1 MAIGKIL
8 KILTYTIN
16 KTSNIIKWGIRMG
29 DIKILVVEDDSI
41 EALDIKKTLESFG
54 YSVPHVASKGE
65 DAIRKAYEVMPDLV
79 LMDIVL
85 KGDLNGIEVA
95 REIKKLDIPII
106 FLTAHS
112 EEGMVK
118 KAMITGPYGYI
129 IKPYSAIELKY
140 GIELA
145 IYKSNTEKELKASES
160 KYNSLFENLLN
171 GFAYHQIIV
180 DDENFPVDFVFLRI
194 NKAFER
200 LIKLKRKDIIGKRI
214 TELIPDIKDTNP
226 ELIEFCGQVALTG
239 ESNVF
244 EMYFEQ
250 FKKFYS
256 VTAYSE
262 EKGYFATIFEDISQR
277 RIAEESL
284 KESER
289 RYRTILENVQDAY
302 LRGDNEGRI
311 VMASPSASRMYR
323 FDSSQE
329 MKGISSISL
338 YKSPEDRQIILEKL
352 KSEGKV
358 ENMEGEALRKD
369 GTSFWVSMNAQY
381 YYGENGEIKGTEA
394 FIRDI
399 TQKKKVEKALE
410 KSESYYR
417 AIFNHTGTA
426 TVIIEEDTIISLAN
440 AEFEKLSGYRLEDL
454 EGKKSWTEFVLK
466 DDLERMR
473 EYHRLRRSDPQSAPE
488 IYDFRFI
495 DRERN
500 LKYIHLEVG
509 MIPGTK
515 KSVASLL
522 DITGRKTAEERI
534 NRLYR
539 LYATLSQVNQAVV
552 RIDNTEELFTRI
564 CQICVDYGKFK
575 MAWMGRID
583 HDTGNLT
590 PVSHYG
596 YEEGYLEKI
605 SINIHEKPTSD
616 KPASIVGET
625 GELVVIED
633 IKNEPNLAWGPEAL
647 KRGYKSLALIPV
659 KFRDNLI
666 GILNIYSEEVGF
678 FSDEEE
684 VELVR
689 EMGMDISMAID
700 FIETEK
706 DRKKMVRA
714 LHESEKNLRFSNE
727 WLAFA
732 QRAAKSGFW
741 DWDMLTG
748 KLTWSPEFYELFD
761 LPSTAEPSFDTW
773 LEIMHPDDREPAM
786 DRINRAIENHEF
798 LENEYRVIRPDGD
811 EIWISA
817 LGTTYY
823 DGKGRPLRMS
833 GISLDITEQKKKE
846 SEIEF
851 KNTLLEAQL
860 ESSIDGI
867 LVVDNN
873 SKFILYNHRF
883 VEMWNI
889 PKNLLTTNDDK
900 KIVDFALKHLK
911 DPQSFKEKVEYLY
924 SHESEKSRDEIE
936 LKDGKIFDRYSAP
949 LYDSEDNYMG
959 RMWYFHDITEKTKI
973 QNQIR
978 NQYHFLQHLVDT
990 IPYPLFYKDK
1000 NYAYIGC
1007 NKAFEEF
1014 IGLAKDDIIGKTV
1027 YDISPKDLADKYHRK
1042 DEELMESGDL
1052 QAYEAPVKYAD
1063 GSRHIVLFNKTTF
1076 DDADGN
1082 VAGLIGLMVDITQRI
1097 ETENALKVSEN
1108 KYRALF
1114 DNADDGIFL
1123 MKNDRFVEC
1132 NQKALEMFGVTLDQI
1147 IGEQPHVFSP
1157 ELQPD
1162 GARSKDRSF
1171 ELVQK
1176 ALEGHPQ
1183 HFQWKHLR
1191 YDGTPF
1197 YAEVTL
1203 NRLKIEDEYLT
1214 QAIVRDITSRKK
1226 TEDLLM
1232 ESEHRHRMVGQLI
1245 NDFAY
1250 SCVHGESGEYEVDW
1264 ITDSFY
1270 KITGYTEKELI
1281 SNRCWMFT
1289 VHPEDENIAQQ
1300 QLSDLNAGSTNIH
1313 IFRII
1318 TSNGEVRWLR
1328 NHVRCVEDT
1337 IPGRLRIYGAA
1348 QDITQQREYLD
1359 DLKWELEINH
1369 SLSRIYKPMISE
1381 ESSMENIAISI
1392 LEESKKLTGSQK
1404 GYVATIDPLNKD
1416 MVVQTHTAMMEECP
1430 VKLKDKIRF
1439 PCGVDGFY
1447 PALWGHSLNNLTG
1460 FYTNS
1465 PQTHH
1470 SSRGIP
1476 EGHIPLESF
1485 ISVPVVGG
1493 GELLGQIALANSAHG
1508 YNDLDLEALER
1519 ISAYYALA
1527 IQRIRYKEKIIAN
1540 LNEKELLLREIHH
1553 RVKNNMQIVTSLMN
1567 LQKQY
1572 VEEDETKKV
1581 LGESQARVKSMAMVH
1596 EKLYESSDLSHINF
1610 KEYVEKLVYGIF
1622 YSYGV
1627 QRDTIKPIIVMEDFA
1642 MSMETSIPLG
1652 LIINELVSNSLRYA
1666 FPNKRTGEIKV
1677 SLKIT
1682 GNDYELIVSDD
1693 GIGIP
1698 KEMDLEN
1705 LKSLGLQLVTNLAH
1719 QLGAEITLDRSHG
1732 TEFRLKFK
1740 EFEYKERI

>member
-1 MAIGKIL
+1 MAIVTIL
-8 KILTYTIN
+8 KIRTYTIN
-16 KTSNIIKWGIRMG
+16 KTYNIIKWGIRMG

-41 EALDIKKTLESFG
+41 EALDIKKTLESYG
-54 YSVPHVASKGE
+54 YSVPHVASRGE
-65 DAIRKAYEVMPDLV
+65 DAIRKAYEIMPDLV
-79 LMDIVL
+79 LMDIIL
-85 KGDLNGIEVA
+85 KGNLNGIEVA
-95 REIKKLDIPII
+95 REIKKLDIPTIY
-106 FLTAHS
+106 LTAHS

-118 KAMITGPYGYI
+118 KAMLTGPYGYI
-129 IKPYSAIELKY
+129 IKPYSAVELKY

-160 KYNSLFENLLN
+160 KYNSLFENMLN

-180 DDENFPVDFVFLRI
+180 DDENLPVDFVFLRT

-200 LIKLKRKDIIGKRI
+200 LTNLKRKDIIGKRI
-214 TELIPDIKDTNP
+214 TEVIPEIKDTNP
-226 ELIEFCGQVALTG
+226 EFIEFCGQVALTG

-244 EMYFEQ
+244 EMYFEK

-262 EKGYFATIFEDISQR
+262 EKGYLATIFEDISQR
-277 RIAEESL
+277 KIAEEAL

-302 LRGDNEGRI
+302 LRGDKEGHI
-311 VMASPSASRMYR
+311 IMASPSASRMYR
-323 FDSSQE
+323 FDSPQE

-338 YKSPEDRQIILEKL
+338 YKSPEDRQIMLEKL

-381 YYGENGEIKGTEA
+381 YYDENGEIKGTEA

-399 TQKKKVEKALE
+399 TQKKKAEKALE

-440 AEFEKLSGYRLEDL
+440 AKFEKLSGYWLEEL

-473 EYHRLRRSDPQSAPE
+473 EYHSLRRSDPQSAPE

-495 DRERN
+495 DRKGN

-552 RIDNTEELFTRI
+552 RIGDVEELFTRI

-575 MAWMGRID
+575 MAWMGMID
-583 HDTGNLT
+583 HDTGNLI

-596 YEEGYLEKI
+596 YHDGYLDNI
-605 SINIHEKPTSD
+605 SLNIHEKPARNILVNMD
-616 KPASIVGET
+616 VT
-625 GELVVIED
+625 GELVIIGDIE
-633 IKNEPNLAWGPEAL
+633 NESNLKWGQEAL
-647 KRGYKSLALIPV
+647 KRGYKSLAMIPV
-659 KFRDNLI
+659 KSKGELI
-666 GILNIYSEEVGF
+666 GILNIYSEESGF
-678 FSDEEE
+678 FLDKEE

-689 EMGMDISMAID
+689 EMGMDISLAID
-700 FIETEK
+700 SIEAEK
-706 DRKKMVRA
+706 DRQEMVKA
-714 LHESEKNLRFSNE
+714 LHQSEDHLRLSNE

-732 QRAAKSGFW
+732 QKAAKSGFW

-748 KLTWSPEFYELFD
+748 KLTWSPEFYELLG
-761 LPSTAEPSFDTW
+761 LPLTAETSFDTW
-773 LEIMHPDDREPAM
+773 LDIMHPDDREPAM
-786 DRINRAIENHEF
+786 DRINRAIEGHDF
-798 LENEYRVIRPDGD
+798 MENEYRVIPPDGG
-811 EIWISA
+811 EIWIRA

-823 DGKGRPLRMS
+823 GEDDKPIRMS
-833 GISLDITEQKKKE
+833 GICLDITEQKKKE

-867 LVVDNN
+867 LVVDPNG
-873 SKFILYNHRF
+873 KIILYNPRF

-889 PKNLLTTNDDK
+889 NEKLLTSKDDK
-900 KIVDFALKHLK
+900 KIVNFALKQLR
-911 DPQSFKEKVEYLY
+911 DPKSFEKKVKYIY
-924 SHESEKSRDEIE
+924 SNESEINRDEIE
-936 LKDGKIFDRYSAP
+936 FKDGRVFERYSAP
-949 LYDSEDNYMG
+949 LIDSEDNYAG
-959 RMWYFHDITEKTKI
+959 RIWYFHDITEKMGI
-973 QNQIR
+973 QNQIQ

-1000 NYAYIGC
+1000 NYVYVGC
-1007 NKAFEEF
+1007 NAAFEDF
-1014 IGLAKDDIIGKTV
+1014 IGLSRENIIGKTV
-1027 YDISPKDLADKYHRK
+1027 YDISPNDLAEKYHRK
-1042 DEELMESGDL
+1042 DEELMETKNL
-1052 QAYEAPVKYAD
+1052 QVYEAPVKYAD

-1076 DDADGN
+1076 DDAQGN
-1082 VAGLIGLMVDITQRI
+1082 VAGLIGLMVDITQRK
-1097 ETENALKVSEN
+1097 EAENALKVSEN

-1123 MKNDRFVEC
+1123 MKDDRFVEC
-1132 NQKALEMFGVTLDQI
+1132 NPKVLEMYGVSRDQI
-1147 IGEQPHVFSP
+1147 IGEKPHVFSP

-1162 GARSKDRSF
+1162 GTRSKNRSF
-1171 ELVQK
+1171 ELIKK
-1176 ALEGHPQ
+1176 ALEGYPQ

-1203 NRLKIEDEYLT
+1203 NRLLIEDEYLI
-1214 QAIVRDITSRKK
+1214 QAIVRDVTSRKK
-1226 TEDLLM
+1226 TEDLLT

-1250 SCVHGESGEYEVDW
+1250 SCLHGESGEYEVDW

-1270 KITGYTEKELI
+1270 NITGYTEKELMA
-1281 SNRCWMFT
+1281 NRCWMFT
-1289 VHPEDENIAQQ
+1289 VHPEDENIAHQ
-1300 QLSDLNAGSTNIH
+1300 QLSDLTAGSTNIR

-1318 TSNGEVRWLR
+1318 ISTGEVRWLR
-1328 NHVRCVEDT
+1328 NHVRCVED
-1337 IPGRLRIYGAA
+1337 IKPGRLRIYGAA

-1369 SLSRIYKPMISE
+1369 SLSRIYVPMISE

-1404 GYVATIDPLNKD
+1404 GYVATIDPENRD

-1439 PCGVDGFY
+1439 PCGEDGSY
-1447 PALWGHSLNNLTG
+1447 PALWGHSLNTLTG

-1465 PQTHH
+1465 PQTHN
-1470 SSRGIP
+1470 SSKGIP
-1476 EGHIPLESF
+1476 EGHIPLKSF
-1485 ISVPVVGG
+1485 ISVPVVVED
-1493 GELLGQIALANSAHG
+1493 ELLGQIALANSAHE

-1519 ISAYYALA
+1519 ISAYYAMA

-1627 QRDTIKPIIVMEDFA
+1627 YRDTIKPSITMESVA
-1642 MSMETSIPLG
+1642 LSMETSIPLG

-1666 FPNKRTGEIKV
+1666 FPNKRKGEIKI
-1677 SLKIT
+1677 SLKSA
-1682 GNDYELIVSDD
+1682 GDKYELIVSDN
-1693 GIGIP
+1693 GIGFP
-1698 KEMDLEN
+1698 DEMDLEN

-1732 TEFRLKFK
+1732 TEFRVKFK